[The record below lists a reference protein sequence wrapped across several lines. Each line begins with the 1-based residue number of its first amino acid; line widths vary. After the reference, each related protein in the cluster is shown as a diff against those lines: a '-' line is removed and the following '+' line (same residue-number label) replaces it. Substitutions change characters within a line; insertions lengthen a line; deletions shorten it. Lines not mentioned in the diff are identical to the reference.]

1 MRQTIA
7 TCVRGFGWAGLVA
20 LCLML
25 PMLALAPLAG
35 PGAALAD
42 DDGGDGSDDDADDA
56 DDDDGQG
63 GFDRGGNNRFRDG
76 RVRGTMRSSNRPA
89 TAAVPRPVFVP
100 REIIVTDLAET
111 DLALLQTEGFA
122 LIERVDLTELAM
134 VMHRL
139 QVPPD
144 LTPDQARDRVRAQPS
159 GITADLN
166 HYCRSEQAQ
175 PGVLANPVANPVA
188 NPLADPVTDAPPA
201 PLPVPMPQLVAL
213 RPIPPC
219 THMNCAMLDL
229 IGWPVQR
236 DATCRVTVSVGMIDT
251 GVNPAHAS
259 LAGADIE
266 VIRLTAEPAD
276 PSSAV
281 HGTAVAGLLVGQQP
295 ARAPGLIPEAP
306 LIVVDV
312 FGRDGGDE
320 RAPVAALL
328 QALNLMAV
336 RGVRVVNMSLSGPA
350 NTTLESVLTRLS
362 GPDGAV
368 VLAAAG
374 NGGPGAPV
382 SYPAGYPGV
391 IAVTAVDRRGQ
402 IYRRAQ
408 RGPHL
413 DLAAPGVEV
422 WSATS
427 ISGFRPKTGTSFAV
441 PFATAAAAILMSRDP
456 SATPAGVAEA
466 LRAQVRDLG
475 APGPDVVFGAG
486 LLALDQ
492 LCP

>member
-7 TCVRGFGWAGLVA
+7 TCLRSLGWAGMVA

-25 PMLALAPLAG
+25 PMLTPDPWTG

-42 DDGGDGSDDDADDA
+42 DDGGDDGDDA
-56 DDDDGQG
+56 DDDGGQG
-63 GFDRGGNNRFRDG
+63 GFERGGNARFRDG
-76 RVRGTMRSSNRPA
+76 RAGGTTRSSNRPA
-89 TAAVPRPVFVP
+89 TVVVQRPVFVP
-100 REIIVTDLAET
+100 GEIIVTDPAET

-122 LIERVDLTELAM
+122 LIERLDLTALAM

-139 QVPPD
+139 QLPPD

-166 HYCRSEQAQ
+166 HYYRSDQTPPNA
-175 PGVLANPVANPVA
+175 LANPVADPVA
-188 NPLADPVTDAPPA
+188 EPVADAPPA
-201 PLPVPMPQLVAL
+201 HLPVPMPQLVAL
-213 RPIPPC
+213 RPDPPC
-219 THMNCAMLDL
+219 THMNCAVLDM

-236 DATCRVTVSVGMIDT
+236 DATCRVTVTVGMIDT
-251 GVNPAHAS
+251 GVNPAHDS

-266 VIRLTAEPAD
+266 VIRLTAEPAA

-306 LIVVDV
+306 LIIVDV

-362 GPDGAV
+362 GPNGAL

-374 NGGPGAPV
+374 NAGPGALV
-382 SYPAGYPGV
+382 SYPAGYPDV

-402 IYRRAQ
+402 VCRRAQ

-456 SATPAGVAEA
+456 STTPAGVADA

-475 APGPDVVFGAG
+475 APGPDAVFGAG
-486 LLALDQ
+486 LLALGN